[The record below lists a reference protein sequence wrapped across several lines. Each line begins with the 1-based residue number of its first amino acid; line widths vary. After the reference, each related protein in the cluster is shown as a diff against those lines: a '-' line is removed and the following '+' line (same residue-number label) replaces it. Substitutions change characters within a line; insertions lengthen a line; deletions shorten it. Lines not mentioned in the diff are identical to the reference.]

1 MEVNI
6 PLLNVIKQIPRYVKI
21 LKELCTNKKNVKT
34 QKKIRVGENVSV
46 IIQRKLPQKYKNLGM
61 FTIPYVIGNHKLEG
75 LCLI

>member
-1 MEVNI
+1 MSKFSKSYAPI
-6 PLLNVIKQIPRYVKI
+6 
-21 LKELCTNKKNVKT
+21 KKNVKT